1 MDKYYEYS
9 VINDVDYFIV
19 DLSPVLFPIIQACI
33 LLEWDFLKLS
43 ILFTTHHCRIYLLV
57 IKPHDFTLSSSTA
70 IMIFEVLV
78 GSVSYELEKS
88 GPIFYSI
95 LFYFYFP
102 QLS

>member
-1 MDKYYEYS
+1 MNKYYEYS

-57 IKPHDFTLSSSTA
+57 IKPYDFTL
-70 IMIFEVLV
+70 V
-78 GSVSYELEKS
+78 GSLASEFLGWTWNTNVGIPMLDIGIPTLEFQC
-88 GPIFYSI
+88 PT
-95 LFYFYFP
+95 
-102 QLS
+102 